1 MTLRL
6 TTEDARRLRAAT
18 AALLAPLAGP
28 DPADWWREA
37 ETRLHALFPGA
48 NAMLSLPNGARLRNE
63 SQTADASVLD
73 RLNAMSRVDP
83 RTGRHGST
91 DPASDFWARHRR
103 AQRIEVWNAVEGIA
117 ILDAH
122 GFDVRRNLVYNE
134 GLSPAGFA
142 DFAVAATEVPDG
154 EIYLTVGYGR
164 RAQRRH
170 FADDRAV
177 LGLLQP
183 ALQVAHHALSAFG
196 ARRGALL
203 ATLDAMRDAL
213 LVVDADGR
221 ALHQNAA
228 LQCALAGEPAREQ
241 VLSTMRAMAADLRAL
256 QRRGTDAAPTAPART
271 VRTALARYALRAT
284 FAPAVLWGQENLV
297 QVTLDAHDAPGAAI
311 STEATGA
318 LGLTAREAEVARLLA
333 RRLSNAE
340 LAAALGVSQ
349 HTARHHTERV
359 MQKLGVRRRSE
370 VAGRVGDG

>member
-1 MTLRL
+1 M
-6 TTEDARRLRAAT
+6 
-18 AALLAPLAGP
+18 
-28 DPADWWREA
+28 
-37 ETRLHALFPGA
+37 
-48 NAMLSLPNGARLRNE
+48 
-63 SQTADASVLD
+63 
-73 RLNAMSRVDP
+73 
-83 RTGRHGST
+83 
-91 DPASDFWARHRR
+91 
-103 AQRIEVWNAVEGIA
+103 
-117 ILDAH
+117 
-122 GFDVRRNLVYNE
+122 
-134 GLSPAGFA
+134 
-142 DFAVAATEVPDG
+142 
-154 EIYLTVGYGR
+154 
-164 RAQRRH
+164 
-170 FADDRAV
+170 

-213 LVVDADGR
+213 LVVDADG
-221 ALHQNAA
+221 
-228 LQCALAGEPAREQ
+228 
-241 VLSTMRAMAADLRAL
+241 RAL